1 MSAFERVKNDNFDFQ
16 VSVFPGDNHITMCCL
31 HLVIIIIVIIFVV
44 VLSLRLC
51 YLHFLVHSQTDEYGF
66 VRPDDFDYVEY
77 EKFMSVYLNL
87 LTNYSMKW
95 VRLLLNN
102 SQMKR
107 NAKLKKFVRT
117 GIPLV
122 LRAPVSY
129 TSIYII

>member
-1 MSAFERVKNDNFDFQ
+1 MSAFERVRNDDFDFQ
-16 VSVFPGDNHITMCCL
+16 VSVFPTDNHITMYCL
-31 HLVIIIIVIIFVV
+31 HSVIVIVIVFVV

-51 YLHFLVHSQTDEYGF
+51 YLNFLVHSKIDEYGF
-66 VRPDDFDYVEY
+66 MRLDDFDYVEY

-95 VRLLLNN
+95 VRLMSNN
-102 SQMKR
+102 SQLKR

-122 LRAPVSY
+122 LRARVSY
-129 TSIYII
+129 TSVNII

>member
-1 MSAFERVKNDNFDFQ
+1 MFSWAPSNALEMTTSTFRW
-16 VSVFPGDNHITMCCL
+16 VFPTDNHITMYCL
-31 HLVIIIIVIIFVV
+31 HSVIVFVV

-51 YLHFLVHSQTDEYGF
+51 YLNFLVHSKIDEYGF

-95 VRLLLNN
+95 VRLMSNN
-102 SQMKR
+102 SQLKR

-122 LRAPVSY
+122 FRAPVSY
-129 TSIYII
+129 TSVNII